1 MFTWEHHKENAVNQN
16 LEQMQKDMMKMQERI
31 AWLEQNLDEANQF
44 LYKLLERLD
53 KAERQIKFLASMQE
67 PPSAVRPLSE
77 ETPPP
82 HY

>member
-1 MFTWEHHKENAVNQN
+1 MNQN